1 MTPPDRNTLSLTIE
15 SQGRSTPYTFPV
27 RRLVNAGYVGRNLA
41 AVQAHIDELRHEGI
55 PPPRSIPAFFML
67 TGDSLTT
74 ADQIEVASGGTS
86 GEVEYVLFQTEDDVL
101 VGVGSDHT
109 DRVLERTSL
118 SKSKQICKNVVSQ
131 RVWRLADLKEAWDDL
146 ILESWVRSPETGQE
160 ILYQKGLLGTILPPE
175 ELIAMVRARIKD
187 QWGAGLVIFSGTIPV
202 VGGKLISSTEFR
214 GELLDPRSS
223 RALSCA
229 YRVVPLDYLKDAGD

>member
-1 MTPPDRNTLSLTIE
+1 MTPPNALSLTIE
-15 SQGRSTPYTFPV
+15 SQGRATPYTFPV
-27 RRLVNAGYVGRNLA
+27 RRMVNAGYVGRNPA
-41 AVQAHIDELRHEGI
+41 AVRAHIDELRHEGI

-67 TGDSLTT
+67 TADSLTT
-74 ADQIEVASGGTS
+74 ADQIEVVGGGTS
-86 GEVEYVLFQTEDDVL
+86 GEVEYVLFPIEDDVL

-146 ILESWVRSPETGQE
+146 LLQSWVRSPETGQD
-160 ILYQKGLLGTILPPE
+160 ILYQKGRLGTILPPE

-187 QWGAGLVIFSGTIPV
+187 PWGAGLVIFSGTIPV

-214 GELLDPRSS
+214 GELLDPRSGRS
-223 RALSCA
+223 LGCA
-229 YRVVPLDYLKDAGD
+229 YRVVPLDYLQDAGD